1 MVERE
6 TGRVLKTLRSDNGG
20 EYTSSE
26 FQLYL
31 KKEGMTHKFTV
42 PRSPEQNGVA
52 ERLNRALLEAVR
64 SMLVGAQL
72 SQSFWAEAL
81 TTAVYLRNRGLTK
94 SVNDS
99 TPYEAWSDTKPAV
112 NHLKVFGYVTYAQIP
127 KEERRKLDVNKAKR
141 CVLLGY
147 GTTVKGYRLYC
158 PQDKKVF
165 YSRDVIFDESK
176 VGLEKEQVDNE
187 ADEPS
192 KLVEIDV
199 TNDECQVSQQ
209 DAQETVNHDDVPP
222 DNNQVTQDESS

>member
-1 MVERE
+1 M
-6 TGRVLKTLRSDNGG
+6 
-20 EYTSSE
+20 
-26 FQLYL
+26 
-31 KKEGMTHKFTV
+31 
-42 PRSPEQNGVA
+42 
-52 ERLNRALLEAVR
+52 
-64 SMLVGAQL
+64 
-72 SQSFWAEAL
+72 
-81 TTAVYLRNRGLTK
+81 
-94 SVNDS
+94 
-99 TPYEAWSDTKPAV
+99 
-112 NHLKVFGYVTYAQIP
+112 TYAHIP
-127 KEERRKLDVNKAKR
+127 KEERRKLDVKAKR

-187 ADEPS
+187 ADEPC

-222 DNNQVTQDESS
+222 DNNQVTQGESSENETSLQRSNRERQKPECYGVWINSTQTTEQYREPTTFEEASTSPEKTNG